1 MARFAPFLDAY
12 IDCALWSSLDEQ
24 DKPLDESYDWTDL
37 SPACYAEMRQDCYD
51 FCATY
56 WDDIAGNLV
65 RAGHDFWLTRNGHGA
80 GFWDGDWPQTVG
92 QRLTKAA
99 KIYGSVDLVIGKDG
113 LIYC

>member
-1 MARFAPFLDAY
+1 
-12 IDCALWSSLDEQ
+12 
-24 DKPLDESYDWTDL
+24 
-37 SPACYAEMRQDCYD
+37 
-51 FCATY
+51 
-56 WDDIAGNLV
+56 
-65 RAGHDFWLTRNGHGA
+65 LTRNGHGA